1 MACAVLMGEPAWL
14 KQIPNVMAEIERV
27 LLAASAQALPDSKL
41 AATVS
46 VALLNDAEVR
56 RLNRDYRGQD
66 KATNVLSFPA
76 LDAAALAAFKAGR
89 PPAGQ
94 PVGAEVELG
103 DIALALETIKA
114 EAAEQGKSVA
124 DHARHLLVHGFL
136 HLLGYDHDQEAAA
149 VLMETAEVDILAALG
164 VADPYRGQEEI
175 IKI

>member
-1 MACAVLMGEPAWL
+1 MGEPAWL

-41 AATVS
+41 ATTVS

-89 PPAGQ
+89 APAGQ
-94 PVGAEVELG
+94 PEEAAVELG

-114 EAAEQGKSVA
+114 EAAEQSKSVA

-149 VLMETAEVDILAALG
+149 VLMEAAEVDILAALG

-175 IKI
+175 IKT